1 MVISLK
7 NLVVDVSDI
16 SNKVRNLVITT
27 DELTFISMLKVY
39 SFLSVEN
46 VSLPI
51 LN

>member
-27 DELTFISMLKVY
+27 EGLTFISILKVY
-39 SFLSVEN
+39 LFLSVEN
-46 VSLPI
+46 VSSPVV
-51 LN
+51 N